1 MARVLFAQPNLQP
14 PGGGQ
19 AVAAHMLRALL
30 SHGHDV
36 TLLTQVPFDPVAID
50 GYFGTDLCL
59 YAQHRMATVVV
70 PSPWD
75 GVAIAGRRIG
85 LSLDLLRSAQLMRE
99 SRRRAADFDVV
110 MSAHNEW
117 PVPGPSVSYVHY
129 PSRARP
135 RPAADLRWFHL
146 RAALVAYTRVAD
158 AYADFSSAD
167 VRRQHL
173 MVNSA
178 WTNDVLHRTHGVRG
192 AVVPPIVALDDDAG
206 AGPPWE
212 QRQATFVCAGRFA
225 PEKRHDDV
233 IAIVRGVRARG
244 HDVQLTFVG
253 QGGPRAEAALRA
265 RAAREGFVE
274 VRTGLDRAAYL
285 ACLRSARFGL
295 HAMHDEHFGIAPAE
309 LMEAGCVTWGHNS
322 GGVKDILGPALTYVD
337 VDDAVARIDA
347 ALADA
352 AHMERL
358 RAEVRA
364 RQGQFGRARFE
375 ASFLAVVDA
384 ALAAR

>member
-30 SHGHDV
+30 THGHDV
-36 TLLTQVPFDPVAID
+36 TLLTQLPFDAAAID
-50 GYFGTDLCL
+50 RHIGTDLCTHT
-59 YAQHRMATVVV
+59 QQRFVSVVV

-75 GVAIAGRRIG
+75 GLAWVGKRGG

-99 SRRRAADFDVV
+99 SRRRARDFDVV
-110 MSAHNEW
+110 VSAHNEW
-117 PVPGPSVSYVHY
+117 PVPGPSVSYIHY

-146 RAALVAYTRVAD
+146 RAALTAYTAVAD
-158 AYADFSSAD
+158 SLADFTSDD
-167 VRRQHL
+167 VCRQHL

-178 WTNDVLHRTHGVRG
+178 WTNEVLHRTHGVRG
-192 AVVPPIVALDDDAG
+192 TVVPPIVALE
-206 AGPPWE
+206 PPSPTPPTWAE
-212 QRQATFVCAGRFA
+212 RTPTFVCAGRFA
-225 PEKRHDDV
+225 PEKRHDDA

-244 HDVQLTFVG
+244 HDVRLIFAG
-253 QGGPRAEAALRA
+253 NGGPRAEAALRA
-265 RAAREGFVE
+265 RAAREGFIE
-274 VRTGLDRAAYL
+274 VRTGMERAAYL

-309 LMEAGCVTWGHNS
+309 LLEAGCVTWGHNS
-322 GGVKDILGPALTYVD
+322 GGVADTLGPQLTYVD
-337 VDDAVARIDA
+337 VFDAVARIDA
-347 ALADA
+347 VLTDA
-352 AHMERL
+352 AHLERL
-358 RAEVRA
+358 RTEVRA
-364 RQGQFGRARFE
+364 RQGQFGRARFD